1 MRTASD
7 KNLKQSKKALS
18 QYFNVSMNVFN
29 EFILS
34 SKTAY
39 TKISGDR
46 SWKFPDFYFIFC
58 SGV

>member
-39 TKISGDR
+39 TKISADR
-46 SWKFPDFYFIFC
+46 S
-58 SGV
+58 